1 MNIELHC
8 IFDSWNEQI
17 IQICSTRP
25 GFSGIG
31 LNEVTLSMKNHN
43 RSVPLERSQPLI
55 TQAKEKVMEILTD
68 DTDINV
74 KILRE
79 NFHEMCENDSAWV
92 FYADQALSYGL
103 ELVYL
108 VE

>member
-1 MNIELHC
+1 
-8 IFDSWNEQI
+8 
-17 IQICSTRP
+17 
-25 GFSGIG
+25 
-31 LNEVTLSMKNHN
+31 
-43 RSVPLERSQPLI
+43 
-55 TQAKEKVMEILTD
+55 MEILTD

-92 FYADQALSYGL
+92 FYADEALSYGL